1 MDEASPG
8 GPIGPGSVLG
18 QYRVLRSIGRGGMGE
33 VFLAR
38 DLALGRRVALK
49 VLHAEAMGSPEA
61 VERFLAEARTT
72 ARFSH
77 PHIVT
82 VFGAGMHW
90 GSPFVVLEYL
100 EGETLRQRLDQGPL
114 GVREAIRLG
123 RAVADALGE
132 LHRHGILHRDLKPE
146 NVVIPADGR
155 VRVLDFGLAQ
165 PLDGAGLA
173 PSHPDDDDDDDLDL
187 AGTPP
192 YMAPELWLGQPP
204 RPASDVW
211 ALGVLL
217 YELLQGH
224 QPYHGLPDRELI
236 QVQASPEPVPALVR
250 VVPAPL
256 ASLVHACLHK
266 RAAARPPVER
276 VVALLDELIEGQGP
290 ARREPR
296 APFRGLLPWS
306 ERDADRFYGRE
317 AEVVEAV
324 ERLRQQPALAL
335 VGPSGAGKSSFALA
349 GLIPRLREQASLV
362 LLALRP
368 GREPMLAL
376 ARAVAAAAPP
386 GLPEQAINTE
396 HAADLLAAEL
406 CEAPA
411 RLGLYLAA
419 LARDRASRVVLF
431 VDQLEELVTLC
442 PQREVR
448 AAFMAAV
455 GLAADDVDGP
465 VRVLLALRDD
475 FLGLLAEGGEAR
487 AVLERVTVLG
497 SPGPAALEEILSR
510 PVQAVGYAWDRPE
523 LVARMVAEVEGEPA
537 ALPLLQVA
545 GRMLWERRDSQ
556 RRLLLQDSYDA
567 MGGIGGALA
576 LHADGVLAGMS
587 PAQLAI
593 ARAVLLRLVT
603 PERLGLPGHRQV
615 VTHGAL
621 LEALGAPAAPVL
633 DRLVE
638 GRLVVVRQA
647 REAEG
652 AAASPDD
659 AELELVHESLITA
672 WSRLARWIEEDH
684 EQLAFLAEVGQV
696 AELWNRRGR
705 RQEELWR
712 GAALHDALE
721 RAARH
726 EAVPAPV
733 RVFLAA
739 GRARERRR
747 QVRSRLVVLGGFLV
761 TLAVTGFT
769 AFQAREASLQGRE
782 AQAQRRVA
790 EARQAEVQGESAH
803 AAWLAGD
810 LIEARARVRDALE
823 LRDSPL
829 VRALWWRLERAPLRW
844 RLRAPSRVLAVA
856 VSPDGCTVA
865 AGLSDTGILLVDVAS
880 GQRTRLE
887 LHIDKVPALAWSPD
901 GSVLASGSLDGTLLL
916 WDAARGRAA
925 SLGEHDA
932 ALRSLAFSP
941 DGGVLASA
949 DARGEIALWDPV
961 RSEHLTAWIAHQG
974 RVTDLSFS
982 PDGARLVSAG
992 KDGLLRMWSVPDGR
1006 LLGQVG
1012 EHESS
1017 EFEGGVAFHPA
1028 GDLLADAGLGHS
1040 VRLIDAHSMVPLREL
1055 SGHAAAITAVRFDPT
1070 GRLLATASQDETI
1083 RLWDLEAGGRSHVL
1097 RGHENWVNDL
1107 AFGPQGATLASG
1119 GRDQEIRLWNLEHLE
1134 LLSGE
1139 MGHQADVLAVA
1150 FAQGGDLLVTGDTQ
1164 GVVHSWDGRSG
1175 EPRARLEAPVAEIM
1189 TLAASSD
1196 GSRLALSGSDGSI
1209 WLLESAS
1216 GRVIRLLQAADTTV
1230 LALRF
1235 SSGDRVLHSL
1245 DAEGGLHS
1253 WDLATG
1259 ALTGAHPGGSPVAL
1273 QGRFGDDGRLVV
1285 AAGSDGPVRVWDTRS
1300 GALVAE
1306 LPGHQGRAVDAALSP
1321 DGRRVASVGADGR
1334 LRLWNLRSRTGQV
1347 LARFEADTFSV
1358 SFAPDGR
1365 SLGVTCADGTVWLV
1379 GLDGG
1384 QTLLGRHRVAANAIR
1399 FDPSGQRAA
1408 TTAEDGTVQVWDLA
1422 AARPLRWSALL
1433 AHQPAALLREDG
1445 WLPLEP
1451 DIGSVLDWPAQLLEG
1466 EAWLATQSPS
1476 GQALCLQTWDGV
1488 VQRWDLSAR
1497 QLVGELHHERAVQLL
1512 AMEQGCALRSQTG
1525 EVLWL
1530 DQAGQ
1535 GHSVRGGASAIGHG
1549 DGELL
1554 VAAGGAVRAFST
1566 PGLEATW
1573 LLPLEDPVV
1582 ALAQRGQVLY
1592 LGLEGGGVMLL
1603 PRTSSRPVGMVLEDV
1618 PSQDVTALLPVS
1630 DELLLVGFGDGSVGL
1645 WSSDRGTVLVDAQ
1658 LYGPVVHLA
1667 ALGSTVMAA
1676 TEMGDHLAWELG
1688 VLDEP
1693 YCALLQQIWSEVPV
1707 VWRTQGLRI
1716 EGPPAGHACRLEATE
1731 REP

>member
-1 MDEASPG
+1 MDQASPG

-100 EGETLRQRLDQGPL
+100 EGETLRQRLEQGAL

-123 RAVADALGE
+123 RAVADALAE

-165 PLDGAGLA
+165 PLEGAGLSA
-173 PSHPDDDDDDDLDL
+173 SQFDDDDDLDL

-192 YMAPELWLGQPP
+192 YMAPELWLGEPP
-204 RPASDVW
+204 RPASDTW

-217 YELLQGH
+217 YELLEGH
-224 QPYHGLPDRELI
+224 QPYAGFPDSELI
-236 QVQASPEPVPALVR
+236 QVQASPEPVPELVR

-256 ASLVHACLHK
+256 AALVHSCLQK
-266 RAAARPPVER
+266 RSQGRPSVER
-276 VVALLDELIEGQGP
+276 VVALLDELIEGQAP
-290 ARREPR
+290 ARREAR

-306 ERDADRFYGRE
+306 EGDADRFYGRE

-324 ERLRQQPALAL
+324 ERLRQQPVVAL

-349 GLIPRLREQASLV
+349 GLIPRLREQTSLV
-362 LLALRP
+362 LLELRP
-368 GREPMLAL
+368 GREPLRAL

-386 GLPEQAINTE
+386 GLPDEAVSPD
-396 HAADLLAAEL
+396 HAAEL
-406 CEAPA
+406 LAEELREAPA

-442 PQREVR
+442 PLREVR
-448 AAFMAAV
+448 VAFMAAV

-487 AVLERVTVLG
+487 AVFERVTVLG

-510 PVQAVGYAWDRPE
+510 PVQAVGYAWDEPE
-523 LVARMVAEVEGEPA
+523 LVALMVGEVEGEPA

-545 GRMLWERRDSQ
+545 GRVLWERRDTQ
-556 RRLLLQDSYDA
+556 RRLLLRSSYDA
-567 MGGIGGALA
+567 MGGIGGAL
-576 LHADGVLAGMS
+576 
-587 PAQLAI
+587 

-615 VTHGAL
+615 VTRGAL
-621 LEALGAPAAPVL
+621 LLALGPQAATVL

-647 REAEG
+647 READG

-672 WSRLARWIEEDH
+672 WSRLTRWIEEDH
-684 EQLAFLAEVGQV
+684 EQLAFLAEVGQA
-696 AELWNRRGR
+696 AELWSRRGR

-712 GAALHDALE
+712 SAALHDAIE
-721 RAARH
+721 RASRL
-726 EAVPAPV
+726 ESVPEPV

-739 GRARERRR
+739 GAARERRR
-747 QVRSRLVVLGGFLV
+747 QARVRLVVLTGFLI
-761 TLAVTGFT
+761 TLAVAGFT
-769 AFQAREASLQGRE
+769 AFQAREASVQGRE

-790 EARQAEVQGESAH
+790 EARQAEVQREGAH

-823 LRDSPL
+823 LRDSAPA
-829 VRALWWRLERAPLRW
+829 RALWWRLERAPLRW
-844 RLRAPSRVLAVA
+844 RLRAPSRVLGVA

-916 WDAARGRAA
+916 WDTERGRAA

-941 DGGVLASA
+941 DGGILASA

-961 RSEHLTAWIAHQG
+961 RSEHLTAWMAHDA
-974 RVTDLSFS
+974 RVTDLAFS
-982 PDGARLVSAG
+982 PDGSRLVSAG
-992 KDGLLRMWSVPDGR
+992 RDGLLRMWSVPDGR

-1017 EFEGGVAFHPA
+1017 EFEGGVDFHPG
-1028 GDLLADAGLGHS
+1028 GDLLADAGPGHS

-1055 SGHAAAITAVRFDPT
+1055 PGHAAAVTAVRFDPK
-1070 GRLLATASQDETI
+1070 GRWLATASQDETI
-1083 RLWDLEAGGRSHVL
+1083 RLWELEAGGRSHLL
-1097 RGHENWVNDL
+1097 RGHDNWVNDL
-1107 AFGPQGATLASG
+1107 AFGPQGDTLVSG
-1119 GRDQEIRLWNLEHLE
+1119 GRDQELRLWNLEHLE
-1134 LLSGE
+1134 MLSGAV
-1139 MGHQADVLAVA
+1139 GHQADVLALA
-1150 FAQGGDLLVTGDTQ
+1150 FTQAGDQLVTGDTQ
-1164 GVVHSWDGRSG
+1164 GVVHTWDARSG
-1175 EPRARLEAPVAEIM
+1175 EPRSRLSAPVPEIM

-1196 GSRLALSGSDGSI
+1196 GGTLALSGNDGSI
-1209 WLLESAS
+1209 WLLAAAS

-1235 SSGDRVLHSL
+1235 GDGDRLLHAL

-1253 WDLATG
+1253 WDTSSG
-1259 ALTGAHPGGSPVAL
+1259 ALASAHPGRAPVAL
-1273 QGRFGDDGRLVV
+1273 QGRFRGDGRLAV
-1285 AAGSDGPVRVWDTRS
+1285 AAGSDGPVRVWDVQS
-1300 GALVAE
+1300 GALRVE
-1306 LPGHQGRAVDAALSP
+1306 LPGHQGRAVDADISP

-1334 LRLWNLRSRTGQV
+1334 LRLWNLASRTGQV
-1347 LARFEADTFSV
+1347 LARFDADTFSV

-1365 SLGVTCADGTVWLV
+1365 RLGVTCADGSVWLV
-1379 GLDGG
+1379 GLDGS
-1384 QTLLGRHRVAANAIR
+1384 QSLLGRHRVAANAIR
-1399 FDPSGQRAA
+1399 FEPSGQRAA
-1408 TTAEDGTVQVWDLA
+1408 TTAEDGTVQVWDIA

-1433 AHQPAALLREDG
+1433 AHHPAALLREEG

-1451 DIGSVLDWPAQLLEG
+1451 DIGPVLDWPPRLLEG
-1466 EAWLATQSPS
+1466 DAWLAAQSPS
-1476 GQALCLQTWDGV
+1476 GQALCLQTWDGLV
-1488 VQRWDLSAR
+1488 ERWDLSSGQRVA
-1497 QLVGELHHERAVQLL
+1497 ELQESRATQLL
-1512 AMEQGCALRSQTG
+1512 ALDQGCVMR
-1525 EVLWL
+1525 
-1530 DQAGQ
+1530 DQAGEVVWLGPDGQ
-1535 GHSVRGGASAIGHG
+1535 RRSVRSGASAIGHG
-1549 DGELL
+1549 DDELL
-1554 VAAGGAVRAFST
+1554 IAAGGAVRGFSL
-1566 PGLEATW
+1566 PALEPAW
-1573 LLPLEDPVV
+1573 LLPLEDEVV
-1582 ALAQRGQVLY
+1582 ALAQRGKNLY

-1603 PRTSSRPVGMVLEDV
+1603 PRTSSRPVGMELEDV
-1618 PSQDVTALLPVS
+1618 PSYAVTALLPVA
-1630 DELLLVGFGDGSVGL
+1630 DDLLLAGFGDGTVGL
-1645 WSSDRGTVLVDAQ
+1645 WSAERGAVLVDTQ

-1667 ALGSTVMAA
+1667 ARGSTVMAA

-1693 YCALLQQIWSEVPV
+1693 YCGLLQHIWSEVPV
-1707 VWRTQGLRI
+1707 VWRQQGLRL
-1716 EGPPAGHACRLEATE
+1716 EGPPAGHECRQ
-1731 REP
+1731 